1 MKAPTTAQSRD
12 RFVIIMAGG
21 RGARFWPVSRE
32 QTPKQ
37 LIKLLGDT
45 SFLQQAVARV
55 APLVPSENI
64 FVITNEVQVMFVTA
78 AGVTPHFKA
87 GRLKALAVTTLK
99 PSALLPDLP
108 TIAETIP
115 GYEYMLWQ
123 GIVAPAKTPPAI
135 IAKLNAEV
143 VKALNSPDVRE
154 QMAAIGNEPMPS
166 TPEAYAKYINEQVEK
181 MKEIVRLGGIKPQD

>member
-1 MKAPTTAQSRD
+1 MLFRSLADLIALVKPRPGVLRYGTAGVGSSSHLPAVL
-12 RFVIIMAGG
+12 FAAMAKVDMLHVPYKDSP
-21 RGARFWPVSRE
+21 GA
-32 QTPKQ
+32 
-37 LIKLLGDT
+37 LLGT
-45 SFLQQAVARV
+45 MTGEVGLSFQ
-55 APLVPSENI
+55 PLTASLPS
-64 FVITNEVQVMFVTA
+64 VRS
-78 AGVTPHFKA
+78 GK
-87 GRLKALAVTTLK
+87 LKALGVTGAAR
-99 PSALLPDLP
+99 SALAPDLP

-154 QMAAIGNEPMPS
+154 QMAAIGNEPLPS